1 MRIFSNQTQKLLKFK
16 FALAFDGLR
25 FFVFQKK
32 IACANFNGLL
42 FLGMLVNRTSTPKL
56 PIKESGC

>member
-32 IACANFNGLL
+32 IVCANFNGLL
-42 FLGMLVNRTSTPKL
+42 LVMLVNKTSTPKL
-56 PIKESGC
+56 PIKKSGC